1 MLFGCLFSSESVDEN
16 EDDSNVPEANPEE
29 RQEIFIPRSTLSEYK
44 SGTTGALPI
53 NYFFC
58 SCSSYSS

>member
-16 EDDSNVPEANPEE
+16 EDDVPEANPEE

-44 SGTTGALPI
+44 SGTARALPI

-58 SCSSYSS
+58 SRSSYSS